1 MPHRRSNIFHSSA
14 LLLLPNTT
22 SSDISGAGAALNW
35 AGGEQ
40 DAGHNGNTSGAKP
53 PPLRPGASGGGA
65 CTAAVQQGAH
75 EQAHQWDGVH
85 GARTCLEAVE
95 SETRL
100 VLEEQLHRLGCLPQ
114 VHASPSVTLAPAQWP
129 HLRQAQAGPTQAQL
143 LPNSEAQR
151 MEGGVECSYDR
162 QCPAQVELPGAGWTV
177 GVEGQHSRSRSSS
190 RDREGCRARRQGE
203 APYFGA
209 GPREYA
215 IAEECGDERGP
226 QLQHTSGDKVL
237 RSSGR
242 LHRR

>member
-1 MPHRRSNIFHSSA
+1 MPHRRSNLFYSAA
-14 LLLLPNTT
+14 LLLLPTTT
-22 SSDISGAGAALNW
+22 SSDTSGAGAALNW

-53 PPLRPGASGGGA
+53 PPLRPGASSGGA

-75 EQAHQWDGVH
+75 QQAHQWDGAH
-85 GARTCLEAVE
+85 GAGACLEAVE

-100 VLEEQLHRLGCLPQ
+100 VLEEQLQRLGCLPQ
-114 VHASPSVTLAPAQWP
+114 IHASPSITQVPAQWP
-129 HLRQAQAGPTQAQL
+129 HWRQAQAGPAQAQL
-143 LPNSEAQR
+143 LPTSEAQR
-151 MEGGVECSYDR
+151 REGGVECSYDG
-162 QCPAQVELPGAGWTV
+162 QCPAQGMLPGVGLTV
-177 GVEGQHSRSRSSS
+177 GGEGQHSRSRSSS

-203 APYFGA
+203 APGFVA

-226 QLQHTSGDKVL
+226 QLQHTSGGKVL